1 MNDMDLLL
9 VTVIVCA
16 VLLIVLIPRDIW
28 RALLYALAILVVGN
42 VCHVAL
48 LLLLTT

>member
-1 MNDMDLLL
+1 MNNMDPLL

-16 VLLIVLIPRDIW
+16 VLLIVLIPNEVW
-28 RALLYALAILVVGN
+28 RALLYVLTILVVGTIGL
-42 VCHVAL
+42 VAL